1 MGLPRLEASN
11 IHMQSK
17 HFLAVVMDR
26 NLADRVTRGRRERPG
41 EMLELRF
48 SARGRVAWIPIEAL
62 SLIDEAH

>member
-1 MGLPRLEASN
+1 M
-11 IHMQSK
+11 HSK

-41 EMLELRF
+41 EMRELYF

-62 SLIDEAH
+62 SLIDEAR